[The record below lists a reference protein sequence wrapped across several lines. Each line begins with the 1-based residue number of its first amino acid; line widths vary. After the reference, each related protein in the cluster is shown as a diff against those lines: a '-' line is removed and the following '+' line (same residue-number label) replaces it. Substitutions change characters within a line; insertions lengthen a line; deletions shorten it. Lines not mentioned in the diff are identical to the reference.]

1 MEFASSKTFTTSDV
15 AQDEA
20 TDYWVE
26 LICETFVKLSAQQL
40 TPKNFQGG
48 ITWKKLGHA
57 EFSTVNASGQ
67 EVVRT
72 KEFASSAIDE
82 YLLFSIQRRGQGYVS
97 QDGRTAKLSPGD
109 MAIYDSSRPYSLH
122 FPSSFEQLVVQLP
135 KSKLGAD
142 DTRSITALLHPKGS
156 AGAVAASLLSSLN
169 EHLSYGNSSI
179 LALESHVIELLGEVT
194 TSPSPRVHSPE
205 PSHNEMAQIRA
216 LMRKNLANSAW
227 TVDQL
232 ASQAHLSRR
241 SLYRLFPNKGPAEV
255 MRSMRID
262 KAKTTLRNDPSTLII
277 QLAHECGFDSESGF
291 IRAFTSDVGVTPKQY
306 ASKFTPNGGQ

>member
-1 MEFASSKTFTTSDV
+1 MGFASSKTLTTSDV
-15 AQDEA
+15 AQNEA
-20 TDYWVE
+20 VDYWVE

-40 TPKNFQGG
+40 APTNFQGG

-57 EFSTVNASGQ
+57 EFSTVNASGH
-67 EVVRT
+67 EVLRT
-72 KEFASSAIDE
+72 KEFVSSALDE

-109 MAIYDSSRPYSLH
+109 MAIYDSSRPYSLY
-122 FPSSFEQLVVQLP
+122 FPDNFEQLVVQLP

-142 DTRSITALLHPKGS
+142 DTRSVTALLHPKGS

-179 LALESHVIELLGEVT
+179 LTLESHVIELLGEVT
-194 TSPSPRVHSPE
+194 TSPSPKVH
-205 PSHNEMAQIRA
+205 SHNEMAQIRA
-216 LMRKNLANSAW
+216 LMRENLANPAW

-232 ASQAHLSRR
+232 ARQAHLSRR

-255 MRSMRID
+255 MRSMRIE
-262 KAKTTLRNDPSTLII
+262 KAKTTLRNDPTTLII

-291 IRAFTSDVGVTPKQY
+291 IRAFTSDAGVTPKQY